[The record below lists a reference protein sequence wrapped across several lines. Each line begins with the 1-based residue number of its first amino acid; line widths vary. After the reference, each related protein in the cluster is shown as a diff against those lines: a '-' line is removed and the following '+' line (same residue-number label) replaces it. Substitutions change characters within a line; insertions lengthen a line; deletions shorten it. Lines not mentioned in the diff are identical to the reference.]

1 MNKQINED
9 LEDLFAFAPPEV
21 LRKSV
26 NNLFYSFIIS
36 EKTLPEDY
44 KSTAEDI
51 LLLILFLE
59 KVEKHLNT
67 QKLIKQK

>member
-1 MNKQINED
+1 MNRQINED
-9 LEDLFAFAPPEV
+9 LEDLFAFASPEM

-36 EKTLPEDY
+36 GKTLPEDY

-59 KVEKHLNT
+59 KAEKHLKT
-67 QKLIKQK
+67 KK